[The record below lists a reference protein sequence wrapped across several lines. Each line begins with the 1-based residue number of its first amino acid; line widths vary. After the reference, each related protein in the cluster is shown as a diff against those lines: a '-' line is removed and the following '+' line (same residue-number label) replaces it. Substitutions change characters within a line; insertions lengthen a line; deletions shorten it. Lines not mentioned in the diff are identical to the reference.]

1 MNGYQLSADPRH
13 RQGGREIAAEEK
25 PPMGPPDTGRE
36 DPEVEE
42 QLCGWAPSALHKAET
57 RAGVQ
62 SAEEYRRVARSS
74 VGVTPNFEAW

>member
-42 QLCGWAPSALHKAET
+42 QLCEWAPSGPTQGTNKGRGTEC
-57 RAGVQ
+57 
-62 SAEEYRRVARSS
+62 
-74 VGVTPNFEAW
+74 